1 MENNHLTYFKI
12 ENFKKFDSLE
22 VIDIGQFNLIVGGN
36 NVGKTCLL
44 ESISLGESPKDL
56 ISTLYY
62 ILAKRKFY
70 LYNDIEYQ
78 ISDVDSNFRNNVI
91 GLVQK
96 HLDKPIKIERKK
108 SNSTKSF
115 INEIINKKDFNPR
128 NNQETNDF
136 IEKVQLFNYK
146 RINDLSKNWLIFKDN
161 ITSHESSIN
170 FLCDITSSYYKDFAF
185 FVNYFPLIKLDDLY
199 SNDLIDFFR
208 RININP
214 NNEELLLNILNSLF
228 PEIQVKR
235 IIVNEAFNKDE
246 FIQIS
251 TIEKVDYH
259 SISNYGDGF
268 IKVFRIILELI
279 LSKNRFIC
287 IDEIDSGIHYSKQK
301 YFWENILKIC
311 KELNVQLF
319 ATTHSQECTEAFVNS
334 SNILNISN
342 DIRLIKLEESSDKDK
357 IYASTFSYNQISAG
371 LDSNIELRG

>member
-279 LSKNRFIC
+279 LSKT
-287 IDEIDSGIHYSKQK
+287 D
-301 YFWENILKIC
+301 
-311 KELNVQLF
+311 LF
-319 ATTHSQECTEAFVNS
+319 V
-334 SNILNISN
+334 
-342 DIRLIKLEESSDKDK
+342 
-357 IYASTFSYNQISAG
+357 
-371 LDSNIELRG
+371 